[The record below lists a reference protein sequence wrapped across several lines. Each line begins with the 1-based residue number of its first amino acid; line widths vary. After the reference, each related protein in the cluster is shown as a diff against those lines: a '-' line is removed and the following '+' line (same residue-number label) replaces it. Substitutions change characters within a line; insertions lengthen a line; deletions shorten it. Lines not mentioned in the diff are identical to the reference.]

1 MDLFDTRG
9 ASPMLIAKQ
18 CEAFDS
24 MDYIYELKMDGF
36 RCLAYL
42 EPGMVDLRNKRNMRM
57 LEKFP
62 ELAELHQTV
71 RRRCILD
78 GEIVVLAN
86 GVPDFYRLQKRTLLT
101 DRFKIQMEASRCP
114 ASFVVFDSIYLDGKD
129 LCWEPL
135 MKRKERL
142 SENLKENDRIA
153 VSRYIQGNGVA
164 LYQAAEERE
173 LEGVVAKRKGSLY
186 YLGKRTKDW
195 VKFKRMADE
204 EFIAAGYIRN
214 GLHTYSLILAKYRK
228 DVLVYKGHV
237 MSGVT
242 EETVRLLKVTK
253 RRPLSVVPTGNE
265 HATWVEPDHV
275 CRIEYMPNTRGAL
288 RQPVFRG
295 FRDDIL
301 PQEVQM
307 EDF

>member
-1 MDLFDTRG
+1 
-9 ASPMLIAKQ
+9 MLIAKQ

-62 ELAELHQTV
+62 ELAELHQAV

-101 DRFKIQMEASRCP
+101 DRFKIQMEASHCP
-114 ASFVVFDSIYLDGKD
+114 VSFVVFDSIYLDGKD

-186 YLGKRTKDW
+186 YPGIRTKDW

-204 EFIAAGYIRN
+204 EFMRRDISETDCT
-214 GLHTYSLILAKYRK
+214 HT
-228 DVLVYKGHV
+228 V
-237 MSGVT
+237 
-242 EETVRLLKVTK
+242 
-253 RRPLSVVPTGNE
+253 
-265 HATWVEPDHV
+265 
-275 CRIEYMPNTRGAL
+275 
-288 RQPVFRG
+288 
-295 FRDDIL
+295 
-301 PQEVQM
+301 
-307 EDF
+307 

>member
-62 ELAELHQTV
+62 ELAELHQAV

-135 MKRKERL
+135 MKRKRDCSFPLYTREWGG
-142 SENLKENDRIA
+142 A
-153 VSRYIQGNGVA
+153 VSGGRRTRAGRCGS
-164 LYQAAEERE
+164 QAQ
-173 LEGVVAKRKGSLY
+173 
-186 YLGKRTKDW
+186 
-195 VKFKRMADE
+195 
-204 EFIAAGYIRN
+204 
-214 GLHTYSLILAKYRK
+214 
-228 DVLVYKGHV
+228 
-237 MSGVT
+237 
-242 EETVRLLKVTK
+242 
-253 RRPLSVVPTGNE
+253 
-265 HATWVEPDHV
+265 
-275 CRIEYMPNTRGAL
+275 
-288 RQPVFRG
+288 RQPVLSG
-295 FRDDIL
+295 NTDKGL
-301 PQEVQM
+301 GKVQT
-307 EDF
+307 DGG